1 MSINKIWV
9 LRLALAGAAVLPL
22 SVWSFNTAFLRQAP
36 LAYFTDSDWTMFKQ
50 AFYKA
55 LNDNPDGTGEQWSN
69 PSSGDAGEIR
79 PLSTREVGGTTCRQ
93 TRIVSR
99 AQGLTG
105 TGEYLICKAPDGDW
119 TLGSE

>member
-1 MSINKIWV
+1 MSMKKKWV
-9 LRLALAGAAVLPL
+9 MRVVLAGAAILPV
-22 SVWSFNTAFLRQAP
+22 SVWGFNTAFLRQAP
-36 LAYFTDSDWTMFKQ
+36 LAYFTDSDWSMFKH

-55 LNDNPDGTGEQWSN
+55 LNDNADGTAEQWNN
-69 PSSGDAGEIR
+69 PSSGDAGEIT
-79 PLSTREVGGTTCRQ
+79 PLSTREVRGTTCRQ
-93 TRIVSR
+93 TRITSR